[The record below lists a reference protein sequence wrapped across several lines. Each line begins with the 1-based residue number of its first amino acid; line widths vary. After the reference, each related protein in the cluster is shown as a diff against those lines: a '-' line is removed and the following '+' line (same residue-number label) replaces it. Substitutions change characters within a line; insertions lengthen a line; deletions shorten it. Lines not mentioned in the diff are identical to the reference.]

1 MRLRELHDKKLLC
14 CIHLYPHLDLEGF
27 ELEAR
32 DGLEFRVLLDC
43 FDFVFELWCLELC
56 FELWCFELCF
66 ELWCFELGFELW
78 CFELGFLLED
88 PLGGLGGF
96 CSLGGYSSRGSLV
109 SRHLLIPGN
118 TLALRLDLSLLRPL
132 L

>member
-14 CIHLYPHLDLEGF
+14 CIHLYPHLDPEGF

-32 DGLEFRVLLDC
+32 DGLEGRFLLECVD
-43 FDFVFELWCLELC
+43 FDFELWCLELC

-66 ELWCFELGFELW
+66 ELWCFELGF
-78 CFELGFLLED
+78 LLED
-88 PLGGLGGF
+88 LLGCFGGF
-96 CSLGGYSSRGSLV
+96 DSLGGYSSRGSLI
-109 SRHLLIPGN
+109 SRHLPIPGN

-132 L
+132 LAMSN